1 MPANGTTDRL
11 RAGLRVQG
19 SDGQVIGTISEVW
32 ADVGVGEA
40 WGSVGSLPIEGTEG
54 ADPTQFAFSEAMPGE
69 GESYFRVRTAE
80 GDLFVPFSYVSEV
93 RHDAAILSLAAS
105 DVPAM
110 QWDVRPDF
118 LATRSV
124 PDSGAPSD
132 QA

>member
-11 RAGLRVQG
+11 RTGLRVQG
-19 SDGQVIGTISEVW
+19 ADGQVIGTISEVW

-40 WGSVGSLPIEGTEG
+40 WGAVGARPIEGTEA
-54 ADPTQFAFSEAMPGE
+54 ADPAQFAYSEAMPGE

-80 GDLFVPFSYVSEV
+80 GDLFVPFSYVAEV
-93 RHDAAILSLAAS
+93 RHDVAILSLDAS

-124 PDSGAPSD
+124 PDSSAPSD
-132 QA
+132 KG